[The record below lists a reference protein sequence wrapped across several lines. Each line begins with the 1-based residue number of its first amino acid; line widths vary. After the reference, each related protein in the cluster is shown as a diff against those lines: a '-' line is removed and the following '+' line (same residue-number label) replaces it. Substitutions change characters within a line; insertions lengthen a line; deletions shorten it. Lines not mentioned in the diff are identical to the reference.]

1 MRSAP
6 IAVSRPTSA
15 LRATKSHAMGAPGRS
30 SAMGGGSSNKSDPK
44 WVIPLDDDG
53 PMRDF

>member
-1 MRSAP
+1 MSAP
-6 IAVSRPTSA
+6 M
-15 LRATKSHAMGAPGRS
+15 KS
-30 SAMGGGSSNKSDPK
+30 SAMSGGSSMNKSDPK